1 MSLLSVV
8 LAAAP
13 LVVGPELPACR
24 LGAPVFTSERVG
36 FVPDA
41 CGEIFATFDGG
52 QSWGRTRH
60 AKRDLLSMN
69 SLSLG
74 VSFPDGA
81 VVMGGY
87 IGAHVLRSTRSDP
100 KWEQV
105 DSPTSAWLYAMVAR
119 GQSAWACGSDGP
131 IVFTNDS
138 GKTWGKTA
146 VTPTDSTDRCTSLD
160 FLDAQRGWVGGWY
173 GTLWS
178 TDDGGKTWT
187 PIALPAEFKTSDALE
202 HTLHRVLRVDRNV
215 GFVQGSSATWRTRDG
230 GKNWEPLPAIAK
242 EDRVVVS
249 LGPHRALAS
258 RASAKG
264 KTEGLVLDLST
275 HLFAR
280 GDGAVSVEA
289 TRVVLWEP
297 DASRR
302 VLVLSAF
309 TSNEAPRL
317 ETLRVTNFGAR
328 TAFGTKRAFVS
339 HDEGQTWIEIGP
351 LPGELTFEQFVLVDA
366 RRALARSGSQTFR
379 SDDGARSWAETKAIT
394 DAADLA
400 NALGEKQQ
408 ELFPCLAGAPRGVL
422 KLEFGVQGCFGGTV
436 NSLALT
442 WNEKGGEL
450 RIADEARGS
459 RPRLHK
465 KLSSSDVRSLIGEF
479 HAALVRPESA
489 SGCRST
495 TSVQSS
501 FEVSCRLDGSPTSQ
515 SLRLETNDCAPNEA
529 PAVGGSTRMGRS
541 SGYARAIGI
550 HEWAMKQWLTAP

>member
-24 LGAPVFTSERVG
+24 LGEPVFTSEQVG
-36 FVPDA
+36 FIPDA
-41 CGEIFATFDGG
+41 CGEVFATFDGG
-52 QSWGRTRH
+52 QSWRATRH
-60 AKRDLLSMN
+60 VKRDGLAMN

-74 VSFPDGA
+74 TVFSDGA

-87 IGAHVLRSTRSDP
+87 IGSYVLRSTNSGA
-100 KWEQV
+100 KWDRV
-105 DSPTSAWLYAMVAR
+105 DSPTSAWLYAMIAR

-131 IVFTNDS
+131 IVFTTDS

-146 VTPTDSTDRCTSLD
+146 ATPTDSTDRCTSLD

-173 GTLWS
+173 GTLWN

-187 PIALPAEFKTSDALE
+187 PIALPAEFKTNNQMDR
-202 HTLHRVLRVDRNV
+202 TLHRVLRVDRNV

-230 GKNWEPLPAIAK
+230 GKHWEMLPAIAK

-249 LGPHRALAS
+249 IGPHRALAS

-264 KTEGLVLDLST
+264 KPEGLVLDLST
-275 HLFAR
+275 HLFPR
-280 GDGAVSVEA
+280 GDGAVSVED
-289 TRVVLWEP
+289 TRVVLW
-297 DASRR
+297 ARNGTRS
-302 VLVLSAF
+302 VLALSGFGARE
-309 TSNEAPRL
+309 TPRL
-317 ETLRVTNFGAR
+317 ETLRMTDFGAR

-339 HDEGQTWIEIGP
+339 HDEGQTWIEVGA
-351 LPGELTFEQFVLVDA
+351 LPGELAFEQFVLVDE
-366 RRALARSGSQTFR
+366 RRGLARSGARTFR
-379 SDDGARSWAETKAIT
+379 SDDGARRWEETKALT

-400 NALGEKQQ
+400 NLLGEKQR
-408 ELFPCLAGAPRGVL
+408 ELFPCLAGAPSGLL
-422 KLEFGVQGCFGGTV
+422 KLEFGVQGCFGGTT
-436 NSLALT
+436 NSLALA
-442 WNEKGGEL
+442 WDEKGGEL

-459 RPRLHK
+459 RPRLQK
-465 KLSSSDVRSLIGEF
+465 KVSSSDVRSLLRAL
-479 HAALVRPESA
+479 HAAIVRPESA
-489 SGCRST
+489 SGCTST
-495 TSVQSS
+495 TTVQSS

-515 SLRLETNDCAPNEA
+515 SLKLETNDCAPSES